1 MTNYYWI
8 IARHSQLA
16 LEVEGGNISNGAK
29 IVQFTKKSEL
39 DPTVD
44 TQLWYFNGGYITN
57 KRSGLVLSIAES
69 AQIIQHEKYVPST
82 AQEWDYDY
90 KDNTISL
97 KSNRKFVLD
106 VTGGKCDNHTPII
119 LCYKHGGGNQQ
130 FILEKWND
138 VSLVENIVECII
150 DNCKFLPK
158 LSQNFLEILNDD
170 EYYDINIEVGNDPHV
185 KIFHAHMAILNYR
198 SSYLRRIFSA
208 NKKKNDGTLMH
219 IKLPNI
225 LPDIFEII
233 LR

>member
-57 KRSGLVLSIAES
+57 KRSGLVLSIAEMKIGDC

-150 DNCKFLPK
+150 DNCK
-158 LSQNFLEILNDD
+158 N
-170 EYYDINIEVGNDPHV
+170 
-185 KIFHAHMAILNYR
+185 
-198 SSYLRRIFSA
+198 
-208 NKKKNDGTLMH
+208 
-219 IKLPNI
+219 
-225 LPDIFEII
+225 
-233 LR
+233 